1 MSITADLAT
10 ANDTETL
17 RELWQLYMLELAE
30 FRKAIVLVDGRFRDD
45 RLLTYLAYE
54 DHWPLLIKD
63 SNKIIGFSLIRK
75 SKPDTHV
82 IGEFFIKPESRR
94 IGVGTLA
101 VSQIVHSFPGA
112 WEVPFQE
119 ENAKAA
125 IFWRRTIAQLGC
137 EVSEVNSPVFDNPDL
152 SHEVWLSFTIPD
164 ID

>member
-1 MSITADLAT
+1 
-10 ANDTETL
+10 
-17 RELWQLYMLELAE
+17 MLELAE
-30 FRKAIVLVDGRFRDD
+30 FRKSIVLVDGRFRDD

-63 SNKIIGFSLIRK
+63 NNEIVGFALVRK

-94 IGVGTLA
+94 IGVGALA

-125 IFWRRTIAQLGC
+125 IFWRRTISQLGC
-137 EVSEVNSPVFDNPDL
+137 DVSEVNSPVLDNPDL
-152 SHEVWLSFTIPD
+152 SHEVWLSFKITD

>member
-1 MSITADLAT
+1 
-10 ANDTETL
+10 
-17 RELWQLYMLELAE
+17 MLELAE
-30 FRKAIVLVDGRFRDD
+30 FRKSIVLVDGRFRDD

-54 DHWPLLIKD
+54 DHWPLLIKV
-63 SNKIIGFSLIRK
+63 NNEIVGFALVRK

-125 IFWRRTIAQLGC
+125 IFWRRTISQLGC
-137 EVSEVNSPVFDNPDL
+137 EVSEVNSPVLDNSDL
-152 SHEVWLSFTIPD
+152 ASEGWLSFTITD

>member
-1 MSITADLAT
+1 MS
-10 ANDTETL
+10 
-17 RELWQLYMLELAE
+17 ELAE
-30 FRKAIVLVDGRFRDD
+30 FRKSVVLVNDRFRDD

-63 SNKIIGFSLIRK
+63 NNEIVGFSLIRK
-75 SKPDTHV
+75 SKPETHV

-101 VSQIVHSFPGA
+101 VSQIVHSLPGN

-119 ENAKAA
+119 ENTKAA
-125 IFWRRTIAQLGC
+125 IFWRRTISQLGR
-137 EVSEVNSPVFDNPDL
+137 EVSEVNSPMLDNPDL
-152 SHEVWLSFTIPD
+152 AHEVWLSFTITD

>member
-1 MSITADLAT
+1 
-10 ANDTETL
+10 
-17 RELWQLYMLELAE
+17 MLELAE
-30 FRKAIVLVDGRFRDD
+30 FRKSIVLVDGRFRDD

-54 DHWPLLIKD
+54 DHWPLLIKV
-63 SNKIIGFSLIRK
+63 NNEIVGFALVRK

-82 IGEFFIKPESRR
+82 IGELFIKPESRR

-125 IFWRRTIAQLGC
+125 IFWRRTISQLGC
-137 EVSEVNSPVFDNPDL
+137 EVSEVNSPVLDNSDL
-152 SHEVWLSFTIPD
+152 ASEGWLSFTITD

>member
-1 MSITADLAT
+1 M
-10 ANDTETL
+10 
-17 RELWQLYMLELAE
+17 RELWQLYVLELAE
-30 FRKAIVLVDGRFRDD
+30 FRKSIVLVDGRFRDD

-54 DHWPLLIKD
+54 DHWPLLIKV
-63 SNKIIGFSLIRK
+63 NNEIVGFALVRK

-125 IFWRRTIAQLGC
+125 IFWRRTISQLGC
-137 EVSEVNSPVFDNPDL
+137 EVSEVNSPVLDNSDL
-152 SHEVWLSFTIPD
+152 ASEVWLSFTITD

>member
-1 MSITADLAT
+1 MS
-10 ANDTETL
+10 
-17 RELWQLYMLELAE
+17 ELAE
-30 FRKAIVLVDGRFRDD
+30 FRKSIVLVDDRFRDD

-63 SNKIIGFSLIRK
+63 NNEIVGFSLIRK
-75 SKPDTHV
+75 SKPGTHV

-94 IGVGTLA
+94 IGIGTLA

-125 IFWRRTIAQLGC
+125 IFWRRTISQLGC
-137 EVSEVNSPVFDNPDL
+137 EVSEVNSPVLDNPDL
-152 SHEVWLSFTIPD
+152 ASEVWLSFTMTD
-164 ID
+164 IH

>member
-1 MSITADLAT
+1 
-10 ANDTETL
+10 
-17 RELWQLYMLELAE
+17 MLELAE
-30 FRKAIVLVDGRFRDD
+30 FRKSIVLVDGRFRDD

-54 DHWPLLIKD
+54 DHWPLLIKV
-63 SNKIIGFSLIRK
+63 NNEIVGFALVRK

>member
-1 MSITADLAT
+1 
-10 ANDTETL
+10 
-17 RELWQLYMLELAE
+17 MLELAE
-30 FRKAIVLVDGRFRDD
+30 FRKSIVLVDGRFRDD

-54 DHWPLLIKD
+54 DHCPLLIKV
-63 SNKIIGFSLIRK
+63 NNEILGFALVRK

>member
-1 MSITADLAT
+1 
-10 ANDTETL
+10 
-17 RELWQLYMLELAE
+17 MLELAE
-30 FRKAIVLVDGRFRDD
+30 FRKSIVLVDGRFRDD

-54 DHWPLLIKD
+54 DHWPRLIKV
-63 SNKIIGFSLIRK
+63 NNEIVGFALVRK

>member
-1 MSITADLAT
+1 MS
-10 ANDTETL
+10 
-17 RELWQLYMLELAE
+17 ELAE
-30 FRKAIVLVDGRFRDD
+30 FRKSVVLVNDRFRDD

-63 SNKIIGFSLIRK
+63 NNEIVGFSLIRK
-75 SKPDTHV
+75 SKPETHV

-101 VSQIVHSFPGA
+101 VSQIVHSLPGN

-119 ENAKAA
+119 ENTKAA
-125 IFWRRTIAQLGC
+125 IFWRKTISQLGC
-137 EVSEVNSPVFDNPDL
+137 EVSEVNSPMLENPDIA
-152 SHEVWLSFTIPD
+152 HEVWLSFTITN

>member
-1 MSITADLAT
+1 
-10 ANDTETL
+10 
-17 RELWQLYMLELAE
+17 MLELAE
-30 FRKAIVLVDGRFRDD
+30 FRKSIVLVDGRFRDD

-63 SNKIIGFSLIRK
+63 NSEIVGFSLIRK
-75 SKPDTHV
+75 SKPETYV

-119 ENAKAA
+119 ENVKAA
-125 IFWRRTIAQLGC
+125 IFWRRTISQLGC
-137 EVSEVNSPVFDNPDL
+137 EGSEVNSPVLDNLDL
-152 SHEVWLSFTIPD
+152 SHEVWLSFTIPN